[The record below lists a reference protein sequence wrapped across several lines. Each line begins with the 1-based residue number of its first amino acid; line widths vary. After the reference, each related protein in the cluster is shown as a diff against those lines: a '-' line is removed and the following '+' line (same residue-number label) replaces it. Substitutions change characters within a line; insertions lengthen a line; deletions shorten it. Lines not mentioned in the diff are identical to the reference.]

1 MAPVADTNRQW
12 ISRVRKT
19 TAWLVIFALASLFVA
34 QQVLISKYILPWP
47 AGMPRP
53 RDLDILLLWRNLS
66 LLLTVFF
73 SLVSLPRWQSIA
85 GIVGIAMF
93 LYFFGA
99 I

>member
-1 MAPVADTNRQW
+1 MVLVTDTTRLW

-19 TAWLVIFALASLFVA
+19 TAWLAIFTLASLFVA
-34 QQVLISKYILPWP
+34 EQVLISKYILPWP

-53 RDLDILLLWRNLS
+53 RDLDLLLLWRNLS
-66 LLLTVFF
+66 FLLTVFF

-85 GIVGIAMF
+85 GIVGIALF

-99 I
+99 V